1 MFLAEWSNSTVR
13 RSPKQLL
20 ESRRHRNAQC
30 GWRCVMFRSTRN
42 PKKKW
47 TAQRKVV
54 MFSLIYIYFY
64 LAILAKS
71 SCSSC
76 KAWSISAR
84 GGEALVVQS
93 STFSRCCHPFGCP
106 GYTVRKFASSSA
118 WCAGSTSGADLV
130 KFGALTNISTSK
142 LEVLNLW
149 FYRHL
154 GCLTCMLVDEWLVK
168 YHDVDVEWFCLN
180 LSYLTDCS
188 QKVVN
193 VPFPSVAPLCKCCVG
208 TSMFQQWLYMID
220 IIYISLNIQDMFL
233 LFIRVCNTNPSGTIH
248 RYVIWLRI

>member
-30 GWRCVMFRSTRN
+30 GWRCGMFRSTRN
-42 PKKKW
+42 PKKGW

-54 MFSLIYIYFY
+54 MFSLVFIIYFY

-118 WCAGSTSGADLV
+118 WWCAGSTSGADLV
-130 KFGALTNISTSK
+130 KFWSADQYQHFQIRSA
-142 LEVLNLW
+142 E
-149 FYRHL
+149 FYRHF
-154 GCLTCMLVDEWLVK
+154 GCLT
-168 YHDVDVEWFCLN
+168 
-180 LSYLTDCS
+180 
-188 QKVVN
+188 
-193 VPFPSVAPLCKCCVG
+193 
-208 TSMFQQWLYMID
+208 
-220 IIYISLNIQDMFL
+220 
-233 LFIRVCNTNPSGTIH
+233 
-248 RYVIWLRI
+248 